1 MSFVSKSKKFA
12 GLFAVSFLAA
22 TVMPSASLATEE
34 DLPSGDFT
42 VEVYAD
48 LEAFGCTDT
57 ALLLYSDPEQQDVNT
72 ATNAN
77 IDLRTDSYLTYA
89 GSENPTLQDLF
100 NYYDLDYTL
109 LPQYQLTDDE
119 NDVLVSVS
127 YNPST
132 QGGKVDWDIG
142 VPGLLDSE
150 EVDDNAVLL
159 SMPRQQIQTP
169 IYNVQY
175 DASDCEEST
184 SYGVLTVE
192 RSPIWH
198 EVTGVEDIA
207 ILDFDWE
214 SEWTT
219 DSFEGKAIANIV
231 TPLDLY
237 GSSTGIPLYYGW
249 ESAFSPQPVQAGFY
263 GSHDFSVLI
272 SIFGSAPAG
281 TYGVEVGHSLY
292 VFSDLNNP
300 YGYLICD
307 WVFLT
312 GYCNDLP

>member
-12 GLFAVSFLAA
+12 GLMAISLLAA

-48 LEAFGCTDT
+48 LEAFGCTDS
-57 ALLLYSDPEQQDVNT
+57 ASLYFIDPERDLNT

-77 IDLRTDSYLTYA
+77 IDLGTDSYLTYA

-100 NYYDLDYTL
+100 NYYALAYDL
-109 LPQYQLTDDE
+109 LPEFQVNNDE
-119 NDVLVSVS
+119 NNVLASVT
-127 YNPST
+127 YNPFT
-132 QGGKVDWDIG
+132 QGGSVDWDIG
-142 VPGLLDSE
+142 VPGVLDSE
-150 EVDDNAVLL
+150 ELVDNAVLL

-169 IYNVQY
+169 PYSVWY

-219 DSFEGKAIANIV
+219 ESFEGKAIANIV
-231 TPLDLY
+231 TTYDLY
-237 GSSTGIPLYYGW
+237 GSPTGVPWYYGW
-249 ESAFSPQPVQAGFY
+249 ENAFSTQPVQLGFD
-263 GSHDFSVLI
+263 GSHYFSVLI

-281 TYGVEVGHSLY
+281 RYAVEIGHSLY
-292 VFSDLNNP
+292 VNTDQSGP
-300 YGYLICD
+300 YGDLLCSR
-307 WVFLT
+307 VFLT
-312 GYCNDLP
+312 GLCNDVFP